1 MTESFTA
8 KAAGQRGYWIA
19 FEGTDGCG
27 KSTQARRLGEE
38 LGAVLTFEPGN
49 SGVGK
54 KIREILLHDGG
65 TMDPRCEALLF
76 AADRAEHMASVVRPN
91 LEAGRHVVS
100 DRSVWSSVIYQGVGR
115 GLGVETIIA
124 QNRWASQETFPD
136 IVVYLRN
143 EVETT
148 WRQLAD
154 PDRIEAEG
162 AAFMHNIEK
171 GFQEQALLRGWLI
184 VERGGVDE
192 VAERVKN
199 LVWGRLRD
207 LQALPYTPGPSQ

>member
-1 MTESFTA
+1 MTKSA
-8 KAAGQRGYWIA
+8 KRRGYWIA

-27 KSTQARRLGEE
+27 KSTQARRLSEE

-49 SGVGK
+49 SGVGR

-65 TMDPRCEALLF
+65 TMDSRCEALLF
-76 AADRAEHMASVVRPN
+76 AADRAEHMASIVRPN

-115 GLGVETIIA
+115 GLGVEEVIA
-124 QNRWASQETFPD
+124 QNRWATQETFPD

-143 EVETT
+143 EVDET
-148 WRQLAD
+148 WKQLTE

-162 AAFMHNIEK
+162 TTFMHGIEK
-171 GFQEQALLRGWLI
+171 GFHEQAIQRGWI
-184 VERGGVDE
+184 IIERGPVDE
-192 VAERVKN
+192 VAERVKT
-199 LVWGRLRD
+199 LVRARLYD
-207 LQALPYTPGPSQ
+207 LQALPWTPEPSQ